1 MSIQSEINRIAQN
14 VSDSFDAVAAKGGT
28 RPQAQNS
35 SNLPD
40 AILSIP
46 AAGVQSFNGR
56 TGDVEPQ
63 EEDYTAE
70 MVGAQPTINVSG
82 ILKGNGSG
90 DVSAAV
96 AGTDYA
102 AMTNLHGRNLLDN
115 PWFTVNQRGWVS
127 GDAAV
132 QTYTLD
138 RWKIGSSPMNVTVNA
153 DHSVTLVNNSGTDA
167 FFEQVLASVPAGH
180 KTLSVNA
187 VVETGTV
194 EAMFQENGGVWESP
208 ISFEVTSGISHGSG
222 VLSSDKQMRV
232 FLIVH
237 DGASVTIK
245 AIKLE
250 NGTVSTLAND
260 TAPNYQQELAKCQR
274 YFLRSENIWLLI
286 GSEIQNGKYEV
297 APFQF
302 PTTMRTNP
310 SISFKK
316 DASNNIG
323 VIDGYRFVTD
333 ISEIALSAFA
343 NTNRFAVE
351 AKPDTN
357 QAGKVLKLYDVS
369 FSADL

>member
-1 MSIQSEINRIAQN
+1 MTLQGFYTNKGRTL
-14 VSDSFDAVAAKGGT
+14 AAK
-28 RPQAQNS
+28 
-35 SNLPD
+35 
-40 AILSIP
+40 I
-46 AAGVQSFNGR
+46 AAGTTELTVTRIVAGSGH
-56 TGDVEPQ
+56 TADIPSAIDLPAQ
-63 EEDYTAE
+63 EQTLSVGQPSVSGYTATLRATLPE
-70 MVGAQPTINVSG
+70 TEAASSYQLTELGVYAADPDVGEILFQVYQLDRAADITALGEGVLCFYLRQSIGAQGVTVTCSG
-82 ILKGNGSG
+82 AGVVLEG
-90 DVSAAV
+90 DIAELRARD
-96 AGTDYA
+96 AYA
-102 AMTNLHGRNLLDN
+102 DHRNLLDN
-115 PWFTVNQRGWVS
+115 PFFSVNQRGWAS

-132 QTYTLD
+132 QTYTID

-260 TAPNYQQELAKCQR
+260 TPPDCGQELLKCQR
-274 YFLRSENIWLLI
+274 YFQIFKTQSLR
-286 GSEIQNGKYEV
+286 KTDKDDFR
-297 APFQF
+297 P
-302 PTTMRTNP
+302 TMRVDPVT
-310 SISFKK
+310 STIT
-316 DASNNIG
+316 IG
-323 VIDGYRFVTD
+323 GTTYY
-333 ISEIALSAFA
+333 AA
-343 NTNRFAVE
+343 
-351 AKPDTN
+351 
-357 QAGKVLKLYDVS
+357 
-369 FSADL
+369 SADL